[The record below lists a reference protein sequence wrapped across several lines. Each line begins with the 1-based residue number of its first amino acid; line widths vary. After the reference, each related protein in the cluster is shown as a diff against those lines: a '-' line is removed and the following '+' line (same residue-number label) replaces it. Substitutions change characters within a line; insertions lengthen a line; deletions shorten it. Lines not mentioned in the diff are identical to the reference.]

1 LLDAVRRDPL
11 SMVTI
16 VGAVC
21 WSVDLGPRNLRP
33 LVFGI
38 VAYVGYVVWSG
49 GDFMAGRM
57 LSTPLVLAVGI
68 VASAG
73 MFGERA
79 PWSAVPAVALLGA
92 MALHSPLGRNALDRG
107 DNLMNNGVAD
117 ERGFY
122 FGDNG
127 LLNYNRDA
135 VFPGGNGQVNA
146 HQTRDRGILVVEF
159 GQNGL
164 FAFFAGPTVHV
175 IDHLGLGDPLL
186 SRLPAMRPWRPGHY
200 RRELPSGYRET
211 IESGINQIN
220 DAAIAA
226 YYERLSLIVRG
237 PMWDR
242 RRLGAIIRMNL
253 GAYDHWLPVAVA
265 RPAS

>member
-1 LLDAVRRDPL
+1 
-11 SMVTI
+11 
-16 VGAVC
+16 
-21 WSVDLGPRNLRP
+21 
-33 LVFGI
+33 
-38 VAYVGYVVWSG
+38 VVWSG

-57 LSTPLVLAVGI
+57 LSAPLVLAVGI
-68 VASAG
+68 VVSSEMVEG
-73 MFGERA
+73 SA
-79 PWSAVPAVALLGA
+79 PWSLVPAVALLGA
-92 MALHSPLGRNALDRG
+92 MALHSPLGRNALERG

-135 VFPGGNGQVNA
+135 VFPGGNGQINA
-146 HQTRDRGILVVEF
+146 HQTRERGIRVVEF

-175 IDHLGLGDPLL
+175 IDNLGLGDPLL
-186 SRLPAMRPWRPGHY
+186 SRLPAVRPWRPGHY
-200 RRELPSGYRET
+200 RRELPSGYRES
-211 IESGINQIN
+211 IESGTNQIQ

-237 PMWDR
+237 PIWDR
-242 RRLGAIIRMNL
+242 RRLAAIIRMNL
-253 GAYDHWLPVAVA
+253 GAYDHWLPVVA
-265 RPAS
+265 TPAP